1 MRDPSDGRRGAV
13 ARRFRRRGLIEFAN
27 QRADFRLRRITGAGD
42 RSAPVV
48 VSTVAGNRTSGYPR
62 MALGG
67 DELVFAWVDRE
78 GGSQVRTA
86 VARLPG
92 ARRNGSR

>member
-1 MRDPSDGRRGAV
+1 MDVELLPDDSAV
-13 ARRFRRRGLIEFAN
+13 AAYIEFAK
-27 QRADFRLRRITGAGD
+27 QRADFRLRRITRAGEK
-42 RSAPVV
+42 SAPVV
-48 VSTVAGNRTSGYPR
+48 ISTVAGNRSSGYPR

-78 GGSQVRTA
+78 VGSQVRTA

-92 ARRNGSR
+92 SRRNGSR